1 MSSTGTT
8 ASTVLDAAAAL
19 MNDVAKSIFSN
30 AAQLPYL
37 NIACNELQEW
47 CEVNN
52 IPVSQET
59 SAIIEVSAG
68 DNKIVSVDDPDAA
81 TLPNYPSDLIDIQQ
95 IWERTTDTENEFTP
109 VTKFDYIPHWW
120 ETDPPTSSLECWAW
134 LNQQI
139 RFGHNGATADNDVKL
154 DYIKTLFPQTITAN
168 TTIGIINSSSFLS
181 YRLAS
186 LLAQY
191 IGENPTR
198 AEELRAQADVS
209 LDRMLTIGTKGRQSI
224 PIRRRP
230 FMANYKSRISDW

>member
-1 MSSTGTT
+1 MTTTGTT
-8 ASTVLDAAAAL
+8 AGNVLDAAAAL

-59 SAIIEVSAG
+59 SAVIEVTAG
-68 DNKIVSVDDPDAA
+68 NNKIVAIENPDA
-81 TLPNYPSDLIDIQQ
+81 TLPKYPSDLIDIQQ

-109 VTKFDYIPHWW
+109 LVKFDYIPHWW
-120 ETDPPTSSLECWAW
+120 ETDPPTSSLSCWAW
-134 LNQQI
+134 LNQEI
-139 RFGHNGATADNDVKL
+139 RFGANGATADNDIKL
-154 DYIKTLFPQTITAN
+154 DYIKTLFPSTITAN
-168 TTIGIINSSSFLS
+168 TTIGIINSVTFLS
-181 YRLAS
+181 YRTAS

-209 LDRMLTIGTKGRQSI
+209 LDRMLTIGTKGRQAI

-230 FMANYKSRISDW
+230 FMANYKNRNSDW